1 MLEQKKLP
9 ILEALGAFGI
19 GGIFTAACMAGLAYL
34 MANQS
39 LAQSTAWPMVSAIV
53 CAGSFCSGWLMA
65 FFYHSR
71 GLICGA
77 VQGGLFVLLLL
88 GFGLSEGIEPTE
100 MQLTRFALVF
110 VFGCLGGV
118 IYSRKTGGQ
127 GSMWVYQETPETA
140 AAKALPEA
148 IIPTAQE
155 EQLKQ
160 KNGGVLPE
168 TAQEERRSI
177 PAAFSERCRNTP
189 EKAAVR
195 RSKLSRETILLAAA
209 YLLGT
214 FLAGV
219 AAARCVAGD
228 AETLSYYLNCW
239 QSLFSVQD
247 AAGAVRLFRTEFL
260 TVAGALTAVLFLGLS
275 ALGPLPIFLF
285 AMLYGTGSGLLSSR
299 LLVDLNPRTA
309 FVLLCVCGIPASL
322 AAGTLCTFGAS
333 ALQVSGRLCSAAF
346 GRGGQAPSTG
356 TLLGQFARMLF
367 LLLPL
372 CGAAVGMLYLA
383 GQTKLI

>member
-1 MLEQKKLP
+1 
-9 ILEALGAFGI
+9 
-19 GGIFTAACMAGLAYL
+19 
-34 MANQS
+34 
-39 LAQSTAWPMVSAIV
+39 
-53 CAGSFCSGWLMA
+53 
-65 FFYHSR
+65 
-71 GLICGA
+71 
-77 VQGGLFVLLLL
+77 
-88 GFGLSEGIEPTE
+88 
-100 MQLTRFALVF
+100 
-110 VFGCLGGV
+110 
-118 IYSRKTGGQ
+118 
-127 GSMWVYQETPETA
+127 MWVYQETPEA
-140 AAKALPEA
+140 AAEKALPEA
-148 IIPTAQE
+148 ILPTAQE
-155 EQLKQ
+155 EPLKQ
-160 KNGGVLPE
+160 KNRGVLPE

-177 PAAFSERCRNTP
+177 PAAFSESRGNTP
-189 EKAAVR
+189 ERAAAR
-195 RSKLSRETILLAAA
+195 RSKPSEGIALLAAA

-299 LLVDLNPRTA
+299 LLSDLNPQTA
-309 FVLLCVCGIPASL
+309 FVLLCVCGIPTSL
-322 AAGTLCTFGAS
+322 AAGMLCTFGTS

-356 TLLGQFARMLF
+356 SLLGQFARILF

-383 GQTKLI
+383 GQAKLI

>member
-1 MLEQKKLP
+1 
-9 ILEALGAFGI
+9 
-19 GGIFTAACMAGLAYL
+19 
-34 MANQS
+34 
-39 LAQSTAWPMVSAIV
+39 
-53 CAGSFCSGWLMA
+53 
-65 FFYHSR
+65 
-71 GLICGA
+71 
-77 VQGGLFVLLLL
+77 
-88 GFGLSEGIEPTE
+88 
-100 MQLTRFALVF
+100 
-110 VFGCLGGV
+110 
-118 IYSRKTGGQ
+118 
-127 GSMWVYQETPETA
+127 MWVYQETPETA

-148 IIPTAQE
+148 IMPTAQE
-155 EQLKQ
+155 EPLKQ
-160 KNGGVLPE
+160 KNHGVLPE

-189 EKAAVR
+189 ERAAAR
-195 RSKLSRETILLAAA
+195 RSKPSEGRSALLAAA

-260 TVAGALTAVLFLGLS
+260 TVAGALTAELFLGLS

-285 AMLYGTGSGLLSSR
+285 TMLYGTGSGLLSFR

-356 TLLGQFARMLF
+356 SLLGQFVRMLF

-383 GQTKLI
+383 GQAKLI

>member
-1 MLEQKKLP
+1 
-9 ILEALGAFGI
+9 
-19 GGIFTAACMAGLAYL
+19 
-34 MANQS
+34 
-39 LAQSTAWPMVSAIV
+39 
-53 CAGSFCSGWLMA
+53 
-65 FFYHSR
+65 
-71 GLICGA
+71 
-77 VQGGLFVLLLL
+77 
-88 GFGLSEGIEPTE
+88 
-100 MQLTRFALVF
+100 
-110 VFGCLGGV
+110 
-118 IYSRKTGGQ
+118 
-127 GSMWVYQETPETA
+127 MWVYQETPETA

-177 PAAFSERCRNTP
+177 PAAFSERCGNTP
-189 EKAAVR
+189 ERAAVR
-195 RSKLSRETILLAAA
+195 RSKLGRETILLAAA

-247 AAGAVRLFRTEFL
+247 AAGAVRLFRTEFF

-322 AAGTLCTFGAS
+322 AAETLCTFGAS

-356 TLLGQFARMLF
+356 ALLGQFARMLF

-383 GQTKLI
+383 GQAKLI

>member
-1 MLEQKKLP
+1 
-9 ILEALGAFGI
+9 
-19 GGIFTAACMAGLAYL
+19 
-34 MANQS
+34 
-39 LAQSTAWPMVSAIV
+39 
-53 CAGSFCSGWLMA
+53 
-65 FFYHSR
+65 
-71 GLICGA
+71 
-77 VQGGLFVLLLL
+77 
-88 GFGLSEGIEPTE
+88 
-100 MQLTRFALVF
+100 
-110 VFGCLGGV
+110 
-118 IYSRKTGGQ
+118 
-127 GSMWVYQETPETA
+127 MWVYQETPETA

-148 IIPTAQE
+148 IILTAQE
-155 EQLKQ
+155 EPLKQ
-160 KNGGVLPE
+160 KNGGVHPE
-168 TAQEERRSI
+168 TSQDERRSI

-189 EKAAVR
+189 ERAAVR
-195 RSKLSRETILLAAA
+195 RSKLSRETILLAA

-333 ALQVSGRLCSAAF
+333 ALQVSGKLCSAAF

-356 TLLGQFARMLF
+356 ALLGQFARMLF

-383 GQTKLI
+383 GQAKLI

>member
-1 MLEQKKLP
+1 
-9 ILEALGAFGI
+9 
-19 GGIFTAACMAGLAYL
+19 
-34 MANQS
+34 
-39 LAQSTAWPMVSAIV
+39 
-53 CAGSFCSGWLMA
+53 
-65 FFYHSR
+65 
-71 GLICGA
+71 
-77 VQGGLFVLLLL
+77 
-88 GFGLSEGIEPTE
+88 
-100 MQLTRFALVF
+100 
-110 VFGCLGGV
+110 
-118 IYSRKTGGQ
+118 
-127 GSMWVYQETPETA
+127 MWVYQETPEA
-140 AAKALPEA
+140 AAGKALPEA
-148 IIPTAQE
+148 IMPTAQE
-155 EQLKQ
+155 EPLKQ
-160 KNGGVLPE
+160 KNRGVLPE
-168 TAQEERRSI
+168 TAQEERQSI
-177 PAAFSERCRNTP
+177 PAAFSESCGNTP
-189 EKAAVR
+189 ERAAAR
-195 RSKLSRETILLAAA
+195 RSKPSEGGIALLAAA

-239 QSLFSVQD
+239 QNLFSVQD

-285 AMLYGTGSGLLSSR
+285 TMLYGTGSGLLSFR

-356 TLLGQFARMLF
+356 SLLGQFARMLF

-383 GQTKLI
+383 GQAKLI

>member
-1 MLEQKKLP
+1 
-9 ILEALGAFGI
+9 
-19 GGIFTAACMAGLAYL
+19 
-34 MANQS
+34 
-39 LAQSTAWPMVSAIV
+39 
-53 CAGSFCSGWLMA
+53 
-65 FFYHSR
+65 
-71 GLICGA
+71 
-77 VQGGLFVLLLL
+77 
-88 GFGLSEGIEPTE
+88 
-100 MQLTRFALVF
+100 
-110 VFGCLGGV
+110 
-118 IYSRKTGGQ
+118 
-127 GSMWVYQETPETA
+127 MWVYQETPEA
-140 AAKALPEA
+140 AAGKALPEA
-148 IIPTAQE
+148 ILPTAQE
-155 EQLKQ
+155 EPLKQ
-160 KNGGVLPE
+160 KNRGVLPE

-177 PAAFSERCRNTP
+177 PAAFSESRGNTP
-189 EKAAVR
+189 ERAAAR
-195 RSKLSRETILLAAA
+195 RSKPSEGIALA

-228 AETLSYYLNCW
+228 AETFSYYLNCW
-239 QSLFSVQD
+239 QNLFSVQD

-285 AMLYGTGSGLLSSR
+285 TLLYGTGSGLLSSR
-299 LLVDLNPRTA
+299 LLVDLNPRTT

-356 TLLGQFARMLF
+356 ALLGQFARMLF

-383 GQTKLI
+383 GQAKLI

>member
-1 MLEQKKLP
+1 
-9 ILEALGAFGI
+9 
-19 GGIFTAACMAGLAYL
+19 
-34 MANQS
+34 
-39 LAQSTAWPMVSAIV
+39 
-53 CAGSFCSGWLMA
+53 
-65 FFYHSR
+65 
-71 GLICGA
+71 
-77 VQGGLFVLLLL
+77 
-88 GFGLSEGIEPTE
+88 
-100 MQLTRFALVF
+100 
-110 VFGCLGGV
+110 
-118 IYSRKTGGQ
+118 
-127 GSMWVYQETPETA
+127 MWVYQETPETA

-148 IIPTAQE
+148 IMPTAQE

-168 TAQEERRSI
+168 TSQEGRQSI
-177 PAAFSERCRNTP
+177 PAAFSERYGNTP

-275 ALGPLPIFLF
+275 ALGPLPIFLLRCC
-285 AMLYGTGSGLLSSR
+285 M
-299 LLVDLNPRTA
+299 
-309 FVLLCVCGIPASL
+309 
-322 AAGTLCTFGAS
+322 
-333 ALQVSGRLCSAAF
+333 
-346 GRGGQAPSTG
+346 GQAPDCFRPG
-356 TLLGQFARMLF
+356 CLW
-367 LLLPL
+367 
-372 CGAAVGMLYLA
+372 
-383 GQTKLI
+383 I

>member
-1 MLEQKKLP
+1 
-9 ILEALGAFGI
+9 
-19 GGIFTAACMAGLAYL
+19 
-34 MANQS
+34 
-39 LAQSTAWPMVSAIV
+39 
-53 CAGSFCSGWLMA
+53 
-65 FFYHSR
+65 
-71 GLICGA
+71 
-77 VQGGLFVLLLL
+77 
-88 GFGLSEGIEPTE
+88 
-100 MQLTRFALVF
+100 
-110 VFGCLGGV
+110 
-118 IYSRKTGGQ
+118 
-127 GSMWVYQETPETA
+127 MWVYQETPEA
-140 AAKALPEA
+140 AAEKALPEA
-148 IIPTAQE
+148 ILPTAQE
-155 EQLKQ
+155 EPLKQ
-160 KNGGVLPE
+160 KNRGVLPE

-177 PAAFSERCRNTP
+177 PAAFSESRGNTP
-189 EKAAVR
+189 ERAAAR
-195 RSKLSRETILLAAA
+195 RSKPSEGIALLAAA

-285 AMLYGTGSGLLSSR
+285 TMLYGTGSGLLSSR
-299 LLVDLNPRTA
+299 LLGDLTQGQA
-309 FVLLCVCGIPASL
+309 LGLLGVCGIPPSL

-356 TLLGQFARMLF
+356 ALLGQFARMLF

-383 GQTKLI
+383 GQAKLI

>member
-1 MLEQKKLP
+1 
-9 ILEALGAFGI
+9 
-19 GGIFTAACMAGLAYL
+19 
-34 MANQS
+34 
-39 LAQSTAWPMVSAIV
+39 
-53 CAGSFCSGWLMA
+53 
-65 FFYHSR
+65 
-71 GLICGA
+71 
-77 VQGGLFVLLLL
+77 
-88 GFGLSEGIEPTE
+88 
-100 MQLTRFALVF
+100 
-110 VFGCLGGV
+110 
-118 IYSRKTGGQ
+118 
-127 GSMWVYQETPETA
+127 MWVYQKTPETA

-148 IIPTAQE
+148 IMPTAQE

-168 TAQEERRSI
+168 TSQEERQSI
-177 PAAFSERCRNTP
+177 PAAFSERYGNTP

-285 AMLYGTGSGLLSSR
+285 TMLYGTGSGLLSSR

-356 TLLGQFARMLF
+356 ALLGQFARMLF

-383 GQTKLI
+383 GQAKLI

>member
-1 MLEQKKLP
+1 M
-9 ILEALGAFGI
+9 
-19 GGIFTAACMAGLAYL
+19 
-34 MANQS
+34 
-39 LAQSTAWPMVSAIV
+39 
-53 CAGSFCSGWLMA
+53 
-65 FFYHSR
+65 
-71 GLICGA
+71 
-77 VQGGLFVLLLL
+77 
-88 GFGLSEGIEPTE
+88 
-100 MQLTRFALVF
+100 
-110 VFGCLGGV
+110 
-118 IYSRKTGGQ
+118 
-127 GSMWVYQETPETA
+127 
-140 AAKALPEA
+140 
-148 IIPTAQE
+148 
-155 EQLKQ
+155 
-160 KNGGVLPE
+160 
-168 TAQEERRSI
+168 
-177 PAAFSERCRNTP
+177 
-189 EKAAVR
+189 
-195 RSKLSRETILLAAA
+195 
-209 YLLGT
+209 
-214 FLAGV
+214 

-285 AMLYGTGSGLLSSR
+285 AMLYGTGSGLLSSG

-356 TLLGQFARMLF
+356 SLLGQFARMLF

-383 GQTKLI
+383 GQAKLI

>member
-1 MLEQKKLP
+1 
-9 ILEALGAFGI
+9 
-19 GGIFTAACMAGLAYL
+19 
-34 MANQS
+34 
-39 LAQSTAWPMVSAIV
+39 
-53 CAGSFCSGWLMA
+53 
-65 FFYHSR
+65 
-71 GLICGA
+71 
-77 VQGGLFVLLLL
+77 
-88 GFGLSEGIEPTE
+88 
-100 MQLTRFALVF
+100 
-110 VFGCLGGV
+110 
-118 IYSRKTGGQ
+118 
-127 GSMWVYQETPETA
+127 MWVYQETPEA
-140 AAKALPEA
+140 AAGKALPEA
-148 IIPTAQE
+148 ILPTAQE
-155 EQLKQ
+155 EPLKQ
-160 KNGGVLPE
+160 KNRGVLPE

-177 PAAFSERCRNTP
+177 PAAFSESRGNTP
-189 EKAAVR
+189 ERAAAR
-195 RSKLSRETILLAAA
+195 RSKPSEGIALLAAA

-214 FLAGV
+214 FLAG
-219 AAARCVAGD
+219 VAGD

-247 AAGAVRLFRTEFL
+247 AAGAVRLFRTEFF

-356 TLLGQFARMLF
+356 ALLGQFVRMLF

-383 GQTKLI
+383 GQAKLI

>member
-1 MLEQKKLP
+1 
-9 ILEALGAFGI
+9 
-19 GGIFTAACMAGLAYL
+19 
-34 MANQS
+34 
-39 LAQSTAWPMVSAIV
+39 
-53 CAGSFCSGWLMA
+53 
-65 FFYHSR
+65 
-71 GLICGA
+71 
-77 VQGGLFVLLLL
+77 
-88 GFGLSEGIEPTE
+88 
-100 MQLTRFALVF
+100 
-110 VFGCLGGV
+110 
-118 IYSRKTGGQ
+118 
-127 GSMWVYQETPETA
+127 MWIYQETPETA

-148 IIPTAQE
+148 ILPTAQE
-155 EQLKQ
+155 EPLKQ

-177 PAAFSERCRNTP
+177 PAAFSESRGNTP
-189 EKAAVR
+189 ERAAVR
-195 RSKLSRETILLAAA
+195 RSKPSEGRIALLAAA

-239 QSLFSVQD
+239 QNLFSVQD

-285 AMLYGTGSGLLSSR
+285 TMLYGTGSGLLSSG
-299 LLVDLNPRTA
+299 LLSDLNPRTT

-322 AAGTLCTFGAS
+322 AAGTLCTFGTS

-356 TLLGQFARMLF
+356 ALLGQFVRMLF

-383 GQTKLI
+383 GQAKLI